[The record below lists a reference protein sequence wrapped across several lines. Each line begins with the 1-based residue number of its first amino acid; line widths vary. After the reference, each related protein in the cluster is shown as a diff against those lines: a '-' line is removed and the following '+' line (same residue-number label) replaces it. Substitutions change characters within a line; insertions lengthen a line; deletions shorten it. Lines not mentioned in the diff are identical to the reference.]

1 MNGINFFIFVL
12 YLYSTFLVSV
22 KMSKINIDRIVKD
35 IKSKTTSLTPVIEAV
50 CNSIDAIGSERT
62 DGFIDIVVKR
72 SGDQSLELDTTH
84 TLSDIISIDVIDN
97 GIGFTEE
104 NKDSFDTYRSGFKM
118 SKGGKGFG
126 RFMYLK
132 YFRHVSI
139 ESIFYEEGKYKQR
152 RFTFGHADEII
163 ENEQIVDIEPSS
175 DLHTGTVLHL
185 SSIKS
190 FDLDKGLEVIA
201 RKLVERL
208 LVFFV
213 TGGEYTPKI
222 TIKEENGSNS
232 IVLNDYIGDNSD
244 IQQIGKEEEFTI
256 KGRENEW
263 NFTVKIYK
271 IYYSAITNKICLT
284 ANFREVTE
292 SALHNY
298 VPEFKETMFD
308 ITEYGTQKNYMIKVY
323 VQGAYLDENVTTER
337 DGFNF
342 GKEDD
347 LYSDLSEKQIM
358 KTTSLIIKTYFSE
371 EIEKR
376 YNVKKQKVE
385 HYVYTTAPWN
395 KTLLKDVDMESIP
408 IGVSEFD
415 LEMRF
420 QKIKFDKEQNAR
432 IALKELQD
440 KYSSGDESGDS
451 TLEDEAN
458 EILKDVTGTAKN
470 DLAHY
475 VCQRRRIIE
484 LFDNLRKRIDNGK
497 SHKESEM
504 HNLIFPMIKNDREI
518 GYEDHNLWLLDER
531 FNFTQYIASDKVISS
546 SDHNEPDLAIFYES
560 GLFYRN
566 GDNAITSPIAI
577 VEFKRPKR
585 TSYPDEENPIN
596 QALRYAGKILAGK
609 YEMPEGLEEVI
620 VDKSVTP
627 VYIYIVCDIVPKIE
641 EFADLAGLAISP
653 DKQGYFGYN
662 SKYNAYIEIKS
673 FKKIID
679 DAKMRNQIFFKKL
692 GLL

>member
-1 MNGINFFIFVL
+1 
-12 YLYSTFLVSV
+12 
-22 KMSKINIDRIVKD
+22 MSKINIDRIVRD

-50 CNSIDAIGSERT
+50 CNSIDAIGPERT
-62 DGFIDIVVKR
+62 DGIIDIIVKR
-72 SGDQSLELDTTH
+72 SNQQSLELDPTH
-84 TLSDIISIDVIDN
+84 TLSDIISIDIIDN
-97 GIGFTEE
+97 GVGFTEE

-132 YFRHVSI
+132 YFNHVSI
-139 ESIFYEEGKYKQR
+139 ESIFYENGKYKQR
-152 RFTFGHADEII
+152 NFTFGHADEII
-163 ENEQIVDIEPSS
+163 ENEQILEIKSNSS
-175 DLHTGTVLHL
+175 IHTGTILHL

-190 FDLDKGLEVIA
+190 PDLDKGLDVIA

-213 TGGEYTPKI
+213 TGGMYTPKI
-222 TIKEENGSNS
+222 TIKEEDSSNA
-232 IVLNDYIGDNSD
+232 IVLNDYIGDKSD
-244 IQQIGKEEEFTI
+244 IQLIGNEDNFSI
-256 KGRENEW
+256 KGREMEW
-263 NFTVKIYK
+263 NFSVKIYK

-284 ANFREVTE
+284 ANMREVTE

-298 VPEFKETMFD
+298 VPEFKETMFE
-308 ITEYGTQKNYMIKVY
+308 ISESGTQRNYMIKAY
-323 VQGAYLDENVTTER
+323 VQGKYLDENVTIER
-337 DGFNF
+337 DGFIF

-347 LYSDLSEKQIM
+347 IYSDLSEKQIM
-358 KTTSLIIKTYFSE
+358 KAVSLIIKKYFSSD
-371 EIEKR
+371 IEKR
-376 YNVKKQKVE
+376 YNEKKQKIE
-385 HYVYTTAPWN
+385 HYVYSSAPWN
-395 KTLLKDVDMESIP
+395 KTLLKEVDMESIP
-408 IGVSEFD
+408 IGISDFD

-440 KYSSGDESGDS
+440 KYSSAEDS
-451 TLEDEAN
+451 TDSSLEDEVN
-458 EILKDVTGTAKN
+458 EILKNVTETAKN

-484 LFDNLRKRIDNGK
+484 LFDDLRKRIDGGK
-497 SHKESEM
+497 AHKESEM
-504 HNLIFPMIKNDREI
+504 HNLIFPMIKDDREVE
-518 GYEDHNLWLLDER
+518 YEDHNLWLLDER
-531 FNFTQYIASDKVISS
+531 FNFTQYIASDEVISS
-546 SDHNEPDLAIFYES
+546 SDHKEPDLAIFYES

-566 GDNAITSPIAI
+566 GDNTITSPIAI

-585 TSYPDEENPIN
+585 KNYQDHENPIN

-620 VDKSVTP
+620 VDKNVTP

-641 EFADLAGLAISP
+641 EFADLAGLVISP
-653 DKQGYFGYN
+653 DKQGFFGYN

-673 FKKIID
+673 FKKVIE

-692 GLL
+692 GLT

>member
-1 MNGINFFIFVL
+1 
-12 YLYSTFLVSV
+12 
-22 KMSKINIDRIVKD
+22 MSKINIDRIVKD

-50 CNSIDAIGSERT
+50 CNSIDAIGPERT
-62 DGFIDIVVKR
+62 DGIIDIIVKR
-72 SGDQSLELDTTH
+72 SGQKSLELDNAH
-84 TLSDIISIDVIDN
+84 TLSDIVAIDIIDN
-97 GIGFTEE
+97 GVGFTEE

-132 YFRHVSI
+132 YFNHVSI
-139 ESIFYEEGKYKQR
+139 ESIFYEDDKYKQR
-152 RFTFGHADEII
+152 SFTFGHADEII
-163 ENEQIVDIEPSS
+163 ENEKIVDIELDSS
-175 DLHTGTVLHL
+175 IHTGTTLHL

-213 TGGEYTPKI
+213 TGGIYTPKI
-222 TIKEENGSNS
+222 TIKEEDGSNA
-232 IVLNDYIGDNSD
+232 IILNDYIGDKSD
-244 IQQIGKEEEFTI
+244 IQQIGNEEKFSL
-256 KGRENEW
+256 KGREKEW
-263 NFTVKIYK
+263 DFSVKIYK

-284 ANFREVTE
+284 ANMREVTE

-298 VPEFKETMFD
+298 VPEFKETMFEL
-308 ITEYGTQKNYMIKVY
+308 TENGTQKNYMIKAY
-323 VQGAYLDENVTTER
+323 VQGKYLDDNVTTER

-342 GKEDD
+342 AKDD
-347 LYSDLSEKQIM
+347 DIYSDLSEKHIM
-358 KTTSLIIKTYFSE
+358 KAVSAIIKGYFSE
-371 EIEKR
+371 DIEKR
-376 YNVKKQKVE
+376 YNDKKQKVE

-395 KTLLKDVDMESIP
+395 KTLLKDIDMESIP
-408 IGVSEFD
+408 IGISEFD

-440 KYSSGDESGDS
+440 KYSTEDESSDS
-451 TLEDEAN
+451 TLEDEVN
-458 EILKDVTGTAKN
+458 EILKNVTETAKN

-484 LFDNLRKRIDNGK
+484 LFDDLRKRIDNGK
-497 SHKESEM
+497 AHKESEI
-504 HNLIFPMIKNDREI
+504 HNLIFPMIKDDREI
-518 GYEDHNLWLLDER
+518 EYEDHNLWLLDER

-546 SDHNEPDLAIFYES
+546 SDHKEPDLAIFYES

-566 GDNAITSPIAI
+566 GENAITSPIAI

-585 TSYPDEENPIN
+585 TNYPDEENPIN
-596 QALRYAGKILAGK
+596 QALRYAGKILTGK

-620 VDKSVTP
+620 VDKNVTP
-627 VYIYIVCDIVPKIE
+627 VYIYIVCDIVPKIK
-641 EFADLAGLAISP
+641 EFADLAGLTISP

-662 SKYNAYIEIKS
+662 PTYNAYIEIKS
-673 FKKIID
+673 FKKVID

>member
-1 MNGINFFIFVL
+1 
-12 YLYSTFLVSV
+12 
-22 KMSKINIDRIVKD
+22 MSKINIDRIVKD
-35 IKSKTTSLTPVIEAV
+35 IKSKTTSLTPIIEAV

-62 DGFIDIVVKR
+62 DGTIEIIVKR
-72 SGDQSLELDTTH
+72 SGQQSLALDSSYP
-84 TLSDIISIDVIDN
+84 LSDIISIDIIDN

-104 NKDSFDTYRSGFKM
+104 NKDSFDTYRSGLKM

-132 YFRHVSI
+132 YFNNVSI
-139 ESIFYEEGKYKQR
+139 ESVFYEDGRYKR
-152 RFTFGHADEII
+152 RSFTFGHADEII
-163 ENEQIVDIEPSS
+163 ENEQIADIESN
-175 DLHTGTVLHL
+175 LNIHTGTILRL

-190 FDLDKGLEVIA
+190 SDLDKGLEVIA

-213 TGGEYTPKI
+213 TGGKNTPKI
-222 TIKEENGSNS
+222 TIKEEDDSNA
-232 IVLNDYIGDNSD
+232 IILNDYIGNKSD
-244 IQQIGKEEEFTI
+244 IQQIGNEENFTLN
-256 KGRENEW
+256 GRANEW
-263 NFTVKIYK
+263 NFSVKIYK

-284 ANFREVTE
+284 ANLREVTD

-298 VPEFKETMFD
+298 VPEFKETMFE
-308 ITEYGTQKNYMIKVY
+308 ITENGLQKNYMIKAY
-323 VQGAYLDENVTTER
+323 VQGKYLDENVTTER

-347 LYSDLSEKQIM
+347 TVFDLSEKQIM
-358 KTTSLIIKTYFSE
+358 KEASLIIKKYFSE
-371 EIEKR
+371 DIEKR
-376 YNVKKQKVE
+376 YNDKKQKVE
-385 HYVYTTAPWN
+385 HYVYAKAPWN

-408 IGVSEFD
+408 IGISDFD

-432 IALKELQD
+432 IALKELQA
-440 KYSSGDESGDS
+440 KRTSDEESNGN
-451 TLEDEAN
+451 TLEDEVN
-458 EILKDVTGTAKN
+458 EILKNVTETAKN

-475 VCQRRRIIE
+475 VCQRRKIID
-484 LFDNLRKRIDNGK
+484 LFDDLRKRIDGGK

-504 HNLIFPMIKNDREI
+504 HNLIFPMIWDDREI
-518 GYEDHNLWLLDER
+518 EYEDHNLWLLDER

-546 SDHNEPDLAIFYES
+546 SDHKEPDLAIFYES

-585 TSYPDEENPIN
+585 TNYTDEDNPIN

-627 VYIYIVCDIVPKIE
+627 VYIYIVCDLVPKIE

-662 SKYNAYIEIKS
+662 PKYNAYIEIKS
-673 FKKIID
+673 FKKVID

-692 GLL
+692 GLV

>member
-1 MNGINFFIFVL
+1 MT
-12 YLYSTFLVSV
+12 YLCTTLGNIISIE
-22 KMSKINIDRIVKD
+22 MSKINIDRIVKD

-50 CNSIDAIGSERT
+50 CNSIDAIGPERT
-62 DGFIDIVVKR
+62 DGIIDIIVKR
-72 SGDQSLELDTTH
+72 SGQKSLELDNAH
-84 TLSDIISIDVIDN
+84 TLSDIVAIDIIDN
-97 GIGFTEE
+97 GVGFTEE

-132 YFRHVSI
+132 YFNHVSI
-139 ESIFYEEGKYKQR
+139 ESIFYEDDKYKQR
-152 RFTFGHADEII
+152 SFTFGHADEII
-163 ENEQIVDIEPSS
+163 ENENIVDIESDSS
-175 DLHTGTVLHL
+175 IHTGTTLHL

-213 TGGEYTPKI
+213 TGGIYTPQI
-222 TIKEENGSNS
+222 TIKEEDGSNA
-232 IVLNDYIGDNSD
+232 IILNDYIGDKSD
-244 IQQIGKEEEFTI
+244 IQQIGNGEKFFL
-256 KGRENEW
+256 KGREKEW
-263 NFTVKIYK
+263 NFSVKIYK

-284 ANFREVTE
+284 ANMREVTE

-298 VPEFKETMFD
+298 VPEFKETMFEL
-308 ITEYGTQKNYMIKVY
+308 TENGTQKNYMIKAY
-323 VQGAYLDENVTTER
+323 VQGLYLDDNVTTER

-342 GKEDD
+342 AKDD
-347 LYSDLSEKQIM
+347 DIYSDLSEKHIM
-358 KTTSLIIKTYFSE
+358 KAASSIIKGYFSE
-371 EIEKR
+371 DIEKR
-376 YNVKKQKVE
+376 YNDKKQKVE

-408 IGVSEFD
+408 IGISDFD

-440 KYSSGDESGDS
+440 KYSSEDESCDN
-451 TLEDEAN
+451 TLDDEVN
-458 EILKDVTGTAKN
+458 EILKNVTETAKN

-484 LFDNLRKRIDNGK
+484 LFDDLRKRIDNGK
-497 SHKESEM
+497 AHKESEM
-504 HNLIFPMIKNDREI
+504 HNLIFPMIKDDREI
-518 GYEDHNLWLLDER
+518 EYEDHNLWLLDER

-546 SDHNEPDLAIFYES
+546 SDHKEPDLAIFYES

-566 GDNAITSPIAI
+566 GENAITSPIAI

-585 TSYPDEENPIN
+585 TNYPDEENPIN
-596 QALRYAGKILAGK
+596 QALRYAGKILTGK

-627 VYIYIVCDIVPKIE
+627 VYIYIVCDIVPKIK
-641 EFADLAGLAISP
+641 EFADLAGLTISP

-662 SKYNAYIEIKS
+662 PTYNAYIEIKS
-673 FKKIID
+673 FKKVID

>member
-1 MNGINFFIFVL
+1 
-12 YLYSTFLVSV
+12 
-22 KMSKINIDRIVKD
+22 MSKINIDRIVKD

-50 CNSIDAIGSERT
+50 CNSIDAIGPERT
-62 DGFIDIVVKR
+62 DGVIDIIVKR
-72 SGDQSLELDTTH
+72 TGQRSLNLDNTH
-84 TLSDIISIDVIDN
+84 TLSDIVSIDIVDN

-118 SKGGKGFG
+118 YKGGKGFG

-132 YFRHVSI
+132 YFNNVSI
-139 ESIFYEEGKYKQR
+139 ESVFREGDKYKQR
-152 RFTFGHADEII
+152 SFTFGHADEII
-163 ENEQIVDIEPSS
+163 ENEQIIDLESNP

-213 TGGEYTPKI
+213 TGGKYTPII
-222 TIKEENGSNS
+222 TIKEEDDSNS
-232 IVLNDYIGDNSD
+232 IVLNDYIGENSD
-244 IQQIGKEEEFTI
+244 IQQIGKEENFTI

-263 NFTVKIYK
+263 DFVVKIYK

-298 VPEFKETMFD
+298 VPEFKETMFE
-308 ITEYGTQKNYMIKVY
+308 ITENGTQKNYMIKAY
-323 VQGAYLDENVTTER
+323 VQGKYLDDNVTTER

-347 LYSDLSEKQIM
+347 IYSDLSERQIM
-358 KTTSLIIKTYFSE
+358 KTTSLIIKKYFSDD
-371 EIEKR
+371 IEKR
-376 YNVKKQKVE
+376 YNDKKQKVE

-408 IGVSEFD
+408 IGISDFD

-440 KYSSGDESGDS
+440 KYSTEDDSGDS
-451 TLEDEAN
+451 TLEDEVN
-458 EILKDVTGTAKN
+458 EILKNVTETAKN

-484 LFDNLRKRIDNGK
+484 LFDDLRKRIDSGK
-497 SHKESEM
+497 AHKESEM
-504 HNLIFPMIKNDREI
+504 HNLIFPMIKDDREI
-518 GYEDHNLWLLDER
+518 EYEDHNLWLLDER

-546 SDHNEPDLAIFYES
+546 SDHKEPDLAIFYES

-566 GDNAITSPIAI
+566 GENAITSPIAI

-585 TSYPDEENPIN
+585 TNYPDEENPIN

-627 VYIYIVCDIVPKIE
+627 VYCGIIFGIINHFKESDSWIVKH
-641 EFADLAGLAISP
+641 
-653 DKQGYFGYN
+653 
-662 SKYNAYIEIKS
+662 
-673 FKKIID
+673 
-679 DAKMRNQIFFKKL
+679 
-692 GLL
+692 

>member
-1 MNGINFFIFVL
+1 
-12 YLYSTFLVSV
+12 
-22 KMSKINIDRIVKD
+22 MSKINIDRIVKD

-50 CNSIDAIGSERT
+50 CNSIDAIGPERT
-62 DGFIDIVVKR
+62 DGIIDIIVKR
-72 SGDQSLELDTTH
+72 SGQKSLELDSTH
-84 TLSDIISIDVIDN
+84 TLSDIMAIDIIDN

-132 YFRHVSI
+132 YFNHVSI
-139 ESIFYEEGKYKQR
+139 ESIFYEEDKYKQR
-152 RFTFGHADEII
+152 SFTFGHADEII
-163 ENEQIVDIEPSS
+163 ENEKIIDIESDSS
-175 DLHTGTVLHL
+175 IHTGTTLHL

-213 TGGEYTPKI
+213 TGGLYTPKI
-222 TIKEENGSNS
+222 TIKEEDGSNAV
-232 IVLNDYIGDNSD
+232 ILNDYIGDKSD
-244 IQQIGKEEEFTI
+244 IQQIGNEEKFSL
-256 KGRENEW
+256 KGREKEW
-263 NFTVKIYK
+263 NFSVKIYK

-284 ANFREVTE
+284 ANMREVTE

-298 VPEFKETMFD
+298 VPEFKETMFE
-308 ITEYGTQKNYMIKVY
+308 ITENGTQKNYMIKAY
-323 VQGAYLDENVTTER
+323 VQGQYLDDNVTTER

-342 GKEDD
+342 AKEDD
-347 LYSDLSEKQIM
+347 IYSDLSEKHIM
-358 KTTSLIIKTYFSE
+358 KAVSLIIKGYFSE
-371 EIEKR
+371 DIEKR
-376 YNVKKQKVE
+376 YNDKKQKVE

-408 IGVSEFD
+408 IGISEFD

-440 KYSSGDESGDS
+440 KHSTEDENSDS
-451 TLEDEAN
+451 TLEDEVN
-458 EILKDVTGTAKN
+458 EILKNVTETAKN

-475 VCQRRRIIE
+475 VCQRCRIIE
-484 LFDNLRKRIDNGK
+484 LFDDLRKRIDSGK
-497 SHKESEM
+497 AHKESEV
-504 HNLIFPMIKNDREI
+504 HNLIFPMIKDDREI
-518 GYEDHNLWLLDER
+518 EYEDHNLWILDER

-546 SDHNEPDLAIFYES
+546 SDHKEPDLAIFYES

-566 GDNAITSPIAI
+566 GENAITSPIAI

-585 TSYPDEENPIN
+585 TNYPDEENPIN

-627 VYIYIVCDIVPKIE
+627 VYIYIVCDIVPKIK
-641 EFADLAGLAISP
+641 EFADLTGLTISP

-662 SKYNAYIEIKS
+662 PTYNAYIEIKS
-673 FKKIID
+673 FKKVID
-679 DAKMRNQIFFKKL
+679 DAKMRNQIFFRKL
-692 GLL
+692 GLQ

>member
-1 MNGINFFIFVL
+1 
-12 YLYSTFLVSV
+12 
-22 KMSKINIDRIVKD
+22 
-35 IKSKTTSLTPVIEAV
+35 
-50 CNSIDAIGSERT
+50 
-62 DGFIDIVVKR
+62 
-72 SGDQSLELDTTH
+72 
-84 TLSDIISIDVIDN
+84 
-97 GIGFTEE
+97 
-104 NKDSFDTYRSGFKM
+104 M

-132 YFRHVSI
+132 YFNHVSI
-139 ESIFYEEGKYKQR
+139 ESIFYEDGRYKQR
-152 RFTFGHADEII
+152 SFTFGHADEII
-163 ENEQIVDIEPSS
+163 ENEQIVDIESN
-175 DLHTGTVLHL
+175 LNIHTGTILHL

-213 TGGEYTPKI
+213 TGGKNTPKI
-222 TIKEENGSNS
+222 TIKEEDDSNV
-232 IVLNDYIGDNSD
+232 IVLDDYIGDKSD
-244 IQQIGKEEEFTI
+244 IQQIGNEENFTL
-256 KGRENEW
+256 KGRANEW

-284 ANFREVTE
+284 ANLREVTD

-298 VPEFKETMFD
+298 VPEFKETMFE
-308 ITEYGTQKNYMIKVY
+308 ITENGLQKNYMIKAY
-323 VQGAYLDENVTTER
+323 VQGKYLDDNVTTER

-347 LYSDLSEKQIM
+347 TFFDLSEKQIM
-358 KTTSLIIKTYFSE
+358 KEASLIIKKYFSE
-371 EIEKR
+371 DIEKR
-376 YNVKKQKVE
+376 YNDKKQKVE
-385 HYVYTTAPWN
+385 HYVYATAPWN

-408 IGVSEFD
+408 IGISDFD

-440 KYSSGDESGDS
+440 KRTSDEKSNGN
-451 TLEDEAN
+451 TLEDEVN
-458 EILKDVTGTAKN
+458 EILKNVTETAKN

-475 VCQRRRIIE
+475 VCQRRKIID
-484 LFDNLRKRIDNGK
+484 LFDDLRKRIDGGK
-497 SHKESEM
+497 SHRESEM
-504 HNLIFPMIKNDREI
+504 HNLIFPMIRDDREI
-518 GYEDHNLWLLDER
+518 EHEDHNLWLLDER

-546 SDHNEPDLAIFYES
+546 SDHKEPDLAIFYES

-566 GDNAITSPIAI
+566 GDNAITSLIAI

-585 TSYPDEENPIN
+585 TNYLDEDNPIN

-627 VYIYIVCDIVPKIE
+627 VYIYIVCDLVPKIE

-662 SKYNAYIEIKS
+662 PKYNAYIEIKS
-673 FKKIID
+673 FKKVID

-692 GLL
+692 GLV

>member
-1 MNGINFFIFVL
+1 
-12 YLYSTFLVSV
+12 
-22 KMSKINIDRIVKD
+22 MSKINIDRIVKD

-62 DGFIDIVVKR
+62 DGIIDIIVKR
-72 SGDQSLELDTTH
+72 SGQKSLEFDSTH
-84 TLSDIISIDVIDN
+84 TLSDIMAIDIIDN

-132 YFRHVSI
+132 YFNHVSI
-139 ESIFYEEGKYKQR
+139 ESIFYEDNKYKQR
-152 RFTFGHADEII
+152 SFTFGHADEII
-163 ENEQIVDIEPSS
+163 ENEKIVDIESDSS
-175 DLHTGTVLHL
+175 IHTGTTLHL

-208 LVFFV
+208 LVYFV
-213 TGGEYTPKI
+213 TGGIYTPII
-222 TIKEENGSNS
+222 TIKEEDGSNA
-232 IVLNDYIGDNSD
+232 IILNNYIGDKSD
-244 IQQIGKEEEFTI
+244 IQQIGNEEKFSL
-256 KGRENEW
+256 KGREKEW
-263 NFTVKIYK
+263 DFSVKIYK

-284 ANFREVTE
+284 ANMREVTE

-298 VPEFKETMFD
+298 VPEFKETMFE
-308 ITEYGTQKNYMIKVY
+308 ITENGTQKNYMIKAY
-323 VQGAYLDENVTTER
+323 VQGKYLDDNVTTER

-342 GKEDD
+342 AKEDD
-347 LYSDLSEKQIM
+347 IYSDLSEKHIM
-358 KTTSLIIKTYFSE
+358 KAVSLVIKGYFSE
-371 EIEKR
+371 DIEKR
-376 YNVKKQKVE
+376 YNDKKQKVE

-395 KTLLKDVDMESIP
+395 KTLLKDIDMESIP
-408 IGVSEFD
+408 IGISEFD
-415 LEMRF
+415 LEMCF

-440 KYSSGDESGDS
+440 KYSTEDESSDS
-451 TLEDEAN
+451 TLEDEVN
-458 EILKDVTGTAKN
+458 EILKNVTETAKN

-484 LFDNLRKRIDNGK
+484 LFDDLRKRIDSGK
-497 SHKESEM
+497 AHKESEM
-504 HNLIFPMIKNDREI
+504 HNLIFPMIKDDREI
-518 GYEDHNLWLLDER
+518 EYEDHNLWLLDER

-546 SDHNEPDLAIFYES
+546 SDHKEPDLAIFYES

-566 GDNAITSPIAI
+566 GENAITSPIAI

-585 TSYPDEENPIN
+585 TNYPDEENPIN

-609 YEMPEGLEEVI
+609 YEMPEGIEEVI

-627 VYIYIVCDIVPKIE
+627 VYIYIVCDIVPKIQ

-662 SKYNAYIEIKS
+662 PKYNAYIEIKS
-673 FKKIID
+673 FKKVID
-679 DAKMRNQIFFKKL
+679 DAKIRNQIFFKKL
-692 GLL
+692 GIM

>member
-1 MNGINFFIFVL
+1 
-12 YLYSTFLVSV
+12 
-22 KMSKINIDRIVKD
+22 MSKINIDRIVKD

-50 CNSIDAIGSERT
+50 CNSIDAIGPERT
-62 DGFIDIVVKR
+62 DGVIDIIVKR
-72 SGDQSLELDTTH
+72 TGQRSLNLDNTH
-84 TLSDIISIDVIDN
+84 TLSDIVSIDIVDN

-132 YFRHVSI
+132 YFNNVSV
-139 ESIFYEEGKYKQR
+139 ESVFREGDKYKQR
-152 RFTFGHADEII
+152 SFTFGHADEII
-163 ENEQIVDIEPSS
+163 ENEQIIDLESNP

-213 TGGEYTPKI
+213 TGGKYTPII
-222 TIKEENGSNS
+222 TIKEEDDSNS
-232 IVLNDYIGDNSD
+232 IVLNDYIGENSD
-244 IQQIGKEEEFTI
+244 IQQIGKEENFTI

-263 NFTVKIYK
+263 DFVVKIYK

-298 VPEFKETMFD
+298 VPEFKETMFE
-308 ITEYGTQKNYMIKVY
+308 ITENGTQKNYMIKAY
-323 VQGAYLDENVTTER
+323 VQGKYLDDNVTTER

-347 LYSDLSEKQIM
+347 IYSDLSERQIM
-358 KTTSLIIKTYFSE
+358 KTTSLIIKKYFSDD
-371 EIEKR
+371 IEKR
-376 YNVKKQKVE
+376 YNDKKQKVE

-408 IGVSEFD
+408 IGISDFD

-440 KYSSGDESGDS
+440 KYSTEDDSGDS
-451 TLEDEAN
+451 TLEDEIN
-458 EILKDVTGTAKN
+458 EILKNVTETAKN

-484 LFDNLRKRIDNGK
+484 LFDDLRKRIDSGK
-497 SHKESEM
+497 AHKESEM
-504 HNLIFPMIKNDREI
+504 HNLIFPMIKDDREI
-518 GYEDHNLWLLDER
+518 EYEDHNLWLLDER

-546 SDHNEPDLAIFYES
+546 SDHKEPDLAILYES

-566 GDNAITSPIAI
+566 GENAITSPIAI

-585 TSYPDEENPIN
+585 TNYPDEENPIN

-627 VYIYIVCDIVPKIE
+627 VYIYIVCDIVPKIK
-641 EFADLAGLAISP
+641 EFADLTGLTISP

-662 SKYNAYIEIKS
+662 PTYNAYIEIKS
-673 FKKIID
+673 FKKVID